1 MNHKSQPS
9 CCDKGYAYDNQTAR
23 CTHNPFC
30 SLECVEREGT
40 RTTLVPKTT
49 QASTERT
56 TILVYLYN
64 NINYVG
70 GFFGGYACTLYLTL
84 QKKYISLQQLQLYH
98 VILF

>member
-49 QASTERT
+49 QAFTERT
-56 TILVYLYN
+56 TILVYYTIIL
-64 NINYVG
+64 ITLVG
-70 GFFGGYACTLYLTL
+70 FLADM
-84 QKKYISLQQLQLYH
+84 H
-98 VILF
+98 VHCI